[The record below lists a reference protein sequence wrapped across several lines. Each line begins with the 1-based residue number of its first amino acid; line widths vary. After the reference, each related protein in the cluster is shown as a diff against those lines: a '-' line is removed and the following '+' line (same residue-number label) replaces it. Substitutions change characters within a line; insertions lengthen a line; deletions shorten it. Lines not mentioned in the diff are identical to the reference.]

1 MKLTCLLSCGLRGL
15 AIGRCWG
22 RNLGLV
28 PCFLAVLRLSGG
40 TVHSYNGTV
49 HAVWLLSLEGTPK
62 GLSLEGEGVK
72 VRISLVMGYRTRYRG
87 INFSVR
93 VYTRPGH
100 KEVYTEFI
108 PQKTP
113 SINSS
118 FLSLN
123 SKV

>member
-49 HAVWLLSLEGTPK
+49 HAVWLLSLEGIPK
-62 GLSLEGEGVK
+62 MLNP
-72 VRISLVMGYRTRYRG
+72 RG
-87 INFSVR
+87 
-93 VYTRPGH
+93 H
-100 KEVYTEFI
+100 
-108 PQKTP
+108 
-113 SINSS
+113 
-118 FLSLN
+118 
-123 SKV
+123 